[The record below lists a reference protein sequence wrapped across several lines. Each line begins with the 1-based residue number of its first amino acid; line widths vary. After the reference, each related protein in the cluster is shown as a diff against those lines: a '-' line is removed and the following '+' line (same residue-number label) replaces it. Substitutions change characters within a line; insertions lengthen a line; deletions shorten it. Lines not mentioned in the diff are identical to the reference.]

1 MKHNSFKLKFYR
13 TREENFFE
21 ENLNYE
27 EDQMKMKKYLY

>member
-1 MKHNSFKLKFYR
+1 MKNNSFKLKFYR

-27 EDQMKMKKYLY
+27 EDKMKKYLY